1 MRNKI
6 TTLLKKYIFVFV
18 LLTFFAPT
26 SLFAQTI
33 NAPTLYAPN
42 NGALATFICANSTF
56 YANASVEFAF
66 TGGSLNGAQFVV
78 ELSDSS
84 GSFATPL
91 QLGSPTVIPSSPGKI
106 YFNWPTT
113 ISGNSYKLRVKSIT
127 PAVVGATTSPFAA
140 YYKLFNTGFWI
151 NNQVSVV
158 NICGSGSFTLSI
170 DNNTVADPS
179 PVTFSTLKYKWYK
192 NNVLIAGQTGTSINI
207 STSGNYQV
215 EIDYGAACNPS
226 PLTAITKSQAVTVNI
241 VAAGSTF
248 TITSSLGNTFCSTS
262 STTLST
268 DAGYAYQWFRDGNSI
283 PGATAFNYVTN
294 QPGSYTVVVNQ
305 GSCSSTSN
313 ALNISTTTF
322 NASIDVQEEPLTNII
337 AAGESKTI
345 TVTTDAASPT
355 YEWYLDGVLLPETTN
370 VLSTS
375 IVGNYKVIIEQTTGC
390 LSTKEFLF
398 ELKEGINPKAVPNLI
413 SPNAD
418 GKNDTWILPQEY
430 INASTDVLI
439 INPKGEVDFQTV
451 NYQNNWPVK
460 EIDFKS
466 VNPVYY
472 YIISKDGSPI
482 KKGSITI
489 IK

>member
-6 TTLLKKYIFVFV
+6 TILLNKYVFVFV

-26 SLFAQTI
+26 KTFAQIGT
-33 NAPTLYAPN
+33 PTYA
-42 NGALATFICANSTF
+42 FFQICAGDPIATSPFIFNSYTVNFTF
-56 YANASVEFAF
+56 TAANTYVLEM
-66 TGGSLNGAQFVV
+66 
-78 ELSDSS
+78 SDAS
-84 GSFATPL
+84 GSFASLTNITIL
-91 QLGSPTVIPSSPGKI
+91 SSQLVTSPGS
-106 YFNWPTT
+106 FTFAVPTT
-113 ISGNSYKLRVKSIT
+113 TAGQNYKLRVRG
-127 PAVVGATTSPFAA
+127 VSPVIMGSSSAGFAA
-140 YYKLFNTGFWI
+140 YYKSFNTDFTLNGG
-151 NNQVSVV
+151 VSPL
-158 NICGSGSFTLSI
+158 NICGSGNFQLFI
-170 DNNTVADPS
+170 DNGTLANDS
-179 PVTFSTLKYKWYK
+179 PVDFPALKYRWKKNGVFVPSQTGSTL
-192 NNVLIAGQTGTSINI
+192 NI
-207 STSGNYQV
+207 STSGVYQAFL
-215 EIDYGAACNPS
+215 DYGACSTFDNGQDEKS
-226 PLTAITKSQAVTVNI
+226 PAITVNI

-322 NASIDVQEEPLTNII
+322 NASIDVQQEPLTNII

-355 YEWYLDGVLLPETTN
+355 YEWYLDAVLLPETTN
-370 VLSTS
+370 VLSTN
-375 IVGNYKVIIEQTTGC
+375 IVGNYKVIIKQTTGC

>member
-6 TTLLKKYIFVFV
+6 TTLLNKYIFVFV
-18 LLTFFAPT
+18 LLTFFAST

-33 NAPTLYAPN
+33 SAVTNGSPAHGGTTFQRCDGSNGTLAYW
-42 NGALATFICANSTF
+42 STF
-56 YANASVEFAF
+56 TTS
-66 TGGSLNGAQFVV
+66 GSFGAGNTFKL
-78 ELSDSS
+78 ELSDASGAFTTPTLLSNTPTLS
-84 GSFATPL
+84 GSTGEFSFFLPAGTY
-91 QLGSPTVIPSSPGKI
+91 GTG
-106 YFNWPTT
+106 
-113 ISGNSYKLRVKSIT
+113 YKLRVTSSNPIIS
-127 PAVVGATTSPFAA
+127 ATSNPIPS
-140 YYKLFNTGFWI
+140 YYKSFPSGFFI
-151 NNQVSVV
+151 NNKISTV
-158 NICGSGSFTLSI
+158 NICGSGSFPLSI
-170 DNNTVADPS
+170 DNGPLSNDSPADYPA
-179 PVTFSTLKYKWYK
+179 LKYKWYK
-192 NNVLIAGQTGTSINI
+192 GTTVIAGQTGTSINV
-207 STSGNYQV
+207 SSSGVYRV
-215 EIDYGAACNPS
+215 FIDYGTCSTFNDGQVE
-226 PLTAITKSQAVTVNI
+226 KSQSVTVNI
-241 VAAGSTF
+241 VASGATF
-248 TITSSLGNTFCSTS
+248 AITSSLGNTFCSSS

-322 NASIDVQEEPLTNII
+322 NASIDVHEEPLTNII

-370 VLSTS
+370 VLSTN
-375 IVGNYKVIIEQTTGC
+375 IVGNYKVIIKQTTGC